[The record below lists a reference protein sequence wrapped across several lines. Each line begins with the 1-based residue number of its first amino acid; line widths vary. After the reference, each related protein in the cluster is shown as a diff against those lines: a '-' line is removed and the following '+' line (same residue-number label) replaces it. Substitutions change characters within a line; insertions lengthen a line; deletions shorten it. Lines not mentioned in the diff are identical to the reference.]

1 MPPSQSD
8 ITQLRFRVHG
18 MDCAEETT
26 ALRRELAPVVGGE
39 DRLGFDLLSGKLS
52 VEVGPAGPTAA
63 EILAGIQRT
72 GLRGEP
78 WQDQATEGEQGWS
91 RHARSGV
98 AGASG
103 VFLLLGFVAHLAG
116 PEGLEGVFGGEGPGE
131 IHRVPSLARALYAL
145 AIVAGFSLV
154 LPRAWASARR
164 LRPDMNVL
172 MTVAVLGAIAIGE
185 WFEAGAVAFLFAV
198 SLALEA
204 WSIGRAR
211 RAVAALM
218 DLSPA
223 IAHLLGEEGAST
235 DVTPEEVPLGESVLV
250 RPGERI
256 PLDGSVVRGQSAVN
270 QAPITGE
277 SVPVDKTIGSSV
289 FAGTINGDGA
299 LTVEVTKVASDSTL
313 ARIIRMVGEA
323 HSRRAPSE
331 QWVDRFARIYTP
343 AVMVLALLVVAAPT
357 VLLGLPFDEWLY
369 RGLVLLV
376 IACPCALV
384 ISTPVSIVAGLT
396 SAAREGVLIKG
407 GQFLEAPAHLQAIA
421 FDKTGTL
428 TLGRPR
434 VVDLVP
440 LDGHSEEELL
450 QTAAAM
456 EAHSDHPLARAIV
469 EAARERGVSFRPA
482 SDFQILQGKGA
493 TATLDDRS
501 YWLGSHR
508 FLEEREQE
516 TPDVH
521 VRLEAMSADGCSVVV
536 VGNERHACGLIGLAD
551 GIRPEAANTLEQL
564 QEQGI
569 QHLVMLTGD
578 NNETAQKIGGKLGL
592 DEIQAELLPEDK
604 VAAIETLVSRYEH
617 VAMIGDGVND
627 APAMARA
634 TVAIAMG
641 AAGSDAAIETADIAL
656 MGDDLTRLPWLV
668 AHARRTLR
676 IIRQNIG
683 LSLAVKAAFVVLTF
697 VGSAS
702 LWSAIA
708 ADMGASLL
716 VIFNGLRLA
725 AVRPLTEKLVE
736 PRR

>member
-1 MPPSQSD
+1 MTSPRAD
-8 ITQLRFRVHG
+8 TIRLGFRVRG

-26 ALRRELAPVVGGE
+26 ALRHELAPLVGGE
-39 DRLGFDLLSGKLS
+39 ERLSFDLLGGQLI
-52 VEVGPAGPTAA
+52 VEVGPEGPTQA
-63 EILAGIQRT
+63 EILAGIERA
-72 GLRGEP
+72 GLRAKP
-78 WQDQATEGEQGWS
+78 WENEATPGKQSLS
-91 RHARSGV
+91 RYSRAAV
-98 AGASG
+98 AGTSG
-103 VFLLLGFVAHLAG
+103 VFLALGFVAHLVG
-116 PEGLEGVFGGEGPGE
+116 PAGLEGIFAVEGPGE
-131 IHRVPSLARALYAL
+131 AHHVPSLARAFYAL
-145 AIVAGFSLV
+145 AIVAGFWLV
-154 LPRAWASARR
+154 LPRAWVSARR

-204 WSIGRAR
+204 WSVGRAR

-223 IAHLLGEEGAST
+223 TAHVIGIDGAT
-235 DVTPEEVPLGESVLV
+235 ADVTPDEVTLGACVRV
-250 RPGERI
+250 RPGERV
-256 PLDGSVVRGQSAVN
+256 PLDGHVVEGESAVD

-277 SVPVDKTIGSSV
+277 SVPVDKRPGAAV
-289 FAGTINGDGA
+289 YAGTINGDGA
-299 LTVEVTKVASDSTL
+299 LIVKVTKIAGDSTL
-313 ARIIRMVGEA
+313 ARIIRMVGQA

-331 QWVDRFARIYTP
+331 QWVDRFARVYTP
-343 AVMVLALLVVAAPT
+343 AVMVLALLLVVAPP
-357 VLLGLPFDEWLY
+357 LLFGLPFDEWLY

-407 GQFLEAPAHLQAIA
+407 GQFLEAAAHLQAIA

-440 LDGHSEEELL
+440 LDGHSGDEILRR
-450 QTAAAM
+450 AAAM
-456 EAHSDHPLARAIV
+456 EANSDHPLARAIF
-469 EAARERGVSFRPA
+469 EAATERGMDFEAA

-493 TATLDDRS
+493 TATLDGRP

-508 FLEEREQE
+508 FLEERKQE

-521 VRLEAMSADGCSVVV
+521 ARLEAMSADGRSVVV
-536 VGNERHACGLIGLAD
+536 IGNERHACGLIALAD
-551 GIRPEAANTLEQL
+551 ALRPEATDSLARLRRL
-564 QEQGI
+564 GI

-578 NNETAQKIGGKLGL
+578 NKETARKIGGKLGL
-592 DEIQAELLPEDK
+592 QEIQAELLPEDK
-604 VAAIETLVSRYEH
+604 VAAIEALVARYER

-634 TVAIAMG
+634 SVAIAMG
-641 AAGSDAAIETADIAL
+641 AAGSDAAIETADVAL
-656 MGDDLTRLPWLV
+656 MGDDLSRLPWLV
-668 AHARRTLR
+668 GHARRTLR

-697 VGSAS
+697 LGSAS
-702 LWSAIA
+702 LWGAIA

-725 AVRPLTEKLVE
+725 RS
-736 PRR
+736 